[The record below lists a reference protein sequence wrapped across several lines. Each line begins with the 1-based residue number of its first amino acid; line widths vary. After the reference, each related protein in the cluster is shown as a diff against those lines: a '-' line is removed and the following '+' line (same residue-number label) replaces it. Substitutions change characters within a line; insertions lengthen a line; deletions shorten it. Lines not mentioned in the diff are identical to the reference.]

1 MLVPRAACVRDSV
14 PLSVSGD
21 MVTCRH
27 SAPTT
32 RDMGSRVAEG
42 AESGCPVGTLASYY
56 LTYAGGGHSHPLRVR
71 KSPETRRSWR
81 GGNLKVRR
89 PLAEEQAELRHAA
102 RQQAQMPV
110 HGVVAPTHL
119 LLAQAPDRSVP
130 GVPATHSTRGGVWSS
145 LAPPALLRT
154 RPTSFAAHRRRQS
167 VLAALFPGLRAMRGG
182 RTPAA
187 SCVLCA
193 PVDTARAPRGVAPAG
208 ERPDARDLG
217 PRLHSHPNDPTL
229 PSALFQALRARWGG
243 RTPAAACVRRPR
255 PHTACPPGGG

>member
-1 MLVPRAACVRDSV
+1 MSPLRAHHPC
-14 PLSVSGD
+14 
-21 MVTCRH
+21 
-27 SAPTT
+27 
-32 RDMGSRVAEG
+32 DMGSRVAEG

-187 SCVLCA
+187 GCV
-193 PVDTARAPRGVAPAG
+193 PVRPAHSTRTA
-208 ERPDARDLG
+208 
-217 PRLHSHPNDPTL
+217 
-229 PSALFQALRARWGG
+229 
-243 RTPAAACVRRPR
+243 
-255 PHTACPPGGG
+255 GGGACR

>member
-145 LAPPALLRT
+145 PARPALLRT

-193 PVDTARAPRGVAPAG
+193 PRTQHAHRGGWRLQASARMPATWALGCIATRMTPPFLPRYSRRCVRGGAAAS
-208 ERPDARDLG
+208 R
-217 PRLHSHPNDPTL
+217 RLLVCAAQD
-229 PSALFQALRARWGG
+229 
-243 RTPAAACVRRPR
+243 RTPLARR
-255 PHTACPPGGG
+255 GG